1 MEVKINQIIPGDC
14 LETMKNI
21 SDESV
26 DLIVTDPPFNI
37 GKNYNSYKD
46 RMKKEEYIK
55 WCEKWLTECIRI
67 LKPYGSLYLF
77 NYPENNA
84 YLMPFLDKSLVFKR
98 WMTWHYPTNTGMSPT
113 NYTRSQHSILF
124 YTKTKKAT
132 WNKTHI
138 AEPYRN
144 PTDKRILDR
153 IKNGSNG
160 KTPYDVFHFNIV
172 KNVNKDK
179 TEHVCQLPIE
189 LVETFIKA
197 SSNEGDLVFDPF
209 MGSGTVAVA
218 SKKLGR
224 SYLGCEIDKYYC
236 KIINERLAKVEKSL
250 HNFTIERTKKEH
262 KLVRIETIT
271 TFL

>member
-1 MEVKINQIIPGDC
+1 M
-14 LETMKNI
+14 
-21 SDESV
+21 
-26 DLIVTDPPFNI
+26 
-37 GKNYNSYKD
+37 
-46 RMKKEEYIK
+46 
-55 WCEKWLTECIRI
+55 
-67 LKPYGSLYLF
+67 YLF

-84 YLMPFLDKSLVFKR
+84 YLMPFLDKNMIFKR
-98 WMTWHYPTNTGMSPT
+98 WMTWHYQTNTGMSPT

-124 YTKTKKAT
+124 YTKTEKAT
-132 WNKTHI
+132 WNKNHI

-144 PTDKRILDR
+144 PTDKRILER
-153 IKNGSNG
+153 IKNGSSG
-160 KTPYDVFHFNIV
+160 KTPYDIFHYNIV

-224 SYLGCEIDKYYC
+224 NYLGCEIDKYY
-236 KIINERLAKVEKSL
+236 
-250 HNFTIERTKKEH
+250 FTINNAKKEH
-262 KLVRIETIT
+262 KPVKTEVVTS
-271 TFL
+271 FL

>member
-1 MEVKINQIIPGDC
+1 MEIKFDQIMPGDC
-14 LETMKNI
+14 LENMKI
-21 SDESV
+21 IPDETV

-37 GKNYNSYKD
+37 GKNYKTYKD

-55 WCEKWLTECIRI
+55 WCETWLAECIRI
-67 LKPYGSLYLF
+67 LKSHGSLYLF
-77 NYPENNA
+77 NFPENNA
-84 YLMPFLDKSLVFKR
+84 YLMPFLDRNMVFKR

-124 YTKTKKAT
+124 YTKTDKAT
-132 WNKTHI
+132 WNKKAI

-144 PTDKRILDR
+144 QTDKRILER

-179 TEHVCQLPIE
+179 TEHVCQLPIA

-218 SKKLGR
+218 AKKLGR
-224 SYLGCEIDKYYC
+224 HYLGCELDKYYC
-236 KIINERLAKVEKSL
+236 KIINERLSKVEKPLYDFSEKNSTKETKS
-250 HNFTIERTKKEH
+250 HKIEA
-262 KLVRIETIT
+262 IT
-271 TFL
+271 SFL